1 MIIEGIEGAAGVVG
15 VTSLVGGLGGV
26 AYLMAAVLPGV
37 GLAVGAIAV
46 VGGLHTWLT
55 RGK

>member
-1 MIIEGIEGAAGVVG
+1 MIIEGAAGVVG

-37 GLAVGAIAV
+37 GLAVGVIAV
-46 VGGLHTWLT
+46 VGGLHTWIT
-55 RGK
+55 RK